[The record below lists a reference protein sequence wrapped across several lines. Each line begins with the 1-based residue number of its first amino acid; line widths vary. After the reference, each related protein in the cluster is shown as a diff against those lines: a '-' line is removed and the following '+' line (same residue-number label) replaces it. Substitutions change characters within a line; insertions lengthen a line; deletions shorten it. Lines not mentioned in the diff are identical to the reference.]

1 MNRLKYAAWSFMA
14 AALFAFTLIPVQTVQ
29 AQWGIGASYEMRDK
43 EPTNGFGLR
52 IQRSILNGL
61 PVVDLGLRA
70 HFSYFS
76 ETVDSYRDVPT
87 SSSVDLDSY
96 DFGLAGYG
104 GINIGLLKPYVGVG
118 LGSENFE
125 AVQSGTQN
133 DFEFDDNSIY
143 WNIFIGAEVSPIPV
157 LKPFIEY
164 RFTRLFDEESFNHR
178 QNGRLAIGLTINF

>member
-1 MNRLKYAAWSFMA
+1 MKRLKDVAWSILA
-14 AALFAFTLIPVQTVQ
+14 VTLFAFTLIPVQNAQ
-29 AQWGIGASYEMRDK
+29 AQWAIGASYEMRDL

-52 IQRSILNGL
+52 IQRGILQGL
-61 PVVDLGLRA
+61 PVVDLGIRA

-87 SSSVDLDSY
+87 STSVDLDSY

-104 GINIGLLKPYVGVG
+104 GVNLGLLKPYAGVG
-118 LGSENFE
+118 LGSESFE
-125 AVQSGTQN
+125 AVQSGAQN
-133 DFEFDDNSIY
+133 DFEFEDNSIY
-143 WNIFIGAEVSPIPV
+143 WNLFIGAEISPIPV

-164 RFTRLFDEESFNHR
+164 RFTRLFADDGFDYR

>member
-1 MNRLKYAAWSFMA
+1 MKRLKHTAWSFLA
-14 AALFAFTLIPVQTVQ
+14 VALFALTLIPVQNAQ
-29 AQWGIGASYEMRDK
+29 AQWAIGASYEVRDQ

-52 IQRSILNGL
+52 IQRDILQSL

-76 ETVDSYRDVPT
+76 ETVDSYMDLETPQ
-87 SSSVDLDSY
+87 LDSY

-104 GINIGLLKPYVGVG
+104 GVNLGLLKPYAGAG

-125 AVQSGTQN
+125 AVQSGAQN
-133 DFEFDDNSIY
+133 DFDFEENSIY
-143 WNIFIGAEVSPIPV
+143 WNLFIGAEISPIPV

-164 RFTRLFDEESFNHR
+164 RFTRLFDDDGFDYT